1 MENKNQKARDNV
13 VQVQADTINIGLT
26 EETVRNIIS
35 IETQKALKEAELVAT
50 EVALKRLNEYN
61 ETLINKL
68 VKYEMLQAFSFQPFK
83 CYLEKQKELLFV
95 QIENLIMKC

>member
-13 VQVQADTINIGLT
+13 VQVQADTINLGLT

-61 ETLINKL
+61 KH
-68 VKYEMLQAFSFQPFK
+68 
-83 CYLEKQKELLFV
+83 
-95 QIENLIMKC
+95 